1 MNILVVNGSPRKN
14 GNSELLC
21 KEFVRG
27 AREAGNHVDEVYL
40 REKTVMPCRAC
51 YACFS
56 TGKCVQKDD
65 MAGILEKTQ
74 NADILV
80 WATPTYFL
88 TMSGQLKTMI
98 DRLLPKWSELGGKDA
113 YIIVTGHDGKAGL
126 SRNAEDLRAV
136 LTNLGCRVKS
146 VIWGEHVW
154 KAGEVRGT
162 AAMEEAYN
170 AGLGIRP

>member
-21 KEFVRG
+21 KEFARG
-27 AREAGNHVDEVYL
+27 ALEAGNRVDEVYL

-56 TGKCVQKDD
+56 TGECVQKDD
-65 MAGILEKTQ
+65 MAEILEKTQ

-98 DRLLPKWSELGGKDA
+98 DRLLPKWSGLG
-113 YIIVTGHDGKAGL
+113 GHDGKPGL
-126 SRNAEDLRAV
+126 SRNAEDLRAI
-136 LTNLGCRVKS
+136 LTNLGCRVRS
-146 VIWGEHVW
+146 VIWGERVW
-154 KAGEVRGT
+154 KAGEVTGT